1 MLLLQPT
8 AQREQVERV
17 RASGARRVIPVAEVA
32 QMSFDAV
39 IAPALGWGDLTLPFL
54 REHPIP
60 YVLVDRLQDLRVD
73 QVGVENENSSAALV
87 DHLLQLGHCRVG
99 MVGGLKGLST
109 SEERRAG
116 FLLAHCRHGL
126 EADPRLMVEGLSTS

>member
-1 MLLLQPT
+1 
-8 AQREQVERV
+8 
-17 RASGARRVIPVAEVA
+17 
-32 QMSFDAV
+32 V

-87 DHLLQLGHCRVG
+87 DHLLQLGHRRVG
-99 MVGGLKGLST
+99 MVG
-109 SEERRAG
+109 
-116 FLLAHCRHGL
+116 
-126 EADPRLMVEGLSTS
+126 D